1 MKKIFFFI
9 QVLFIFILLQKN
21 YSFAAIKNNIVANI
35 DNQIISSYELKNK
48 IKTLIFLSDQVLN
61 QKNINS
67 TKAQSIRALI
77 EYKLKRKEVERFNIS
92 TKNNVN
98 SINYLKNVS
107 AKYKTDLNGL
117 KNIFENNNLD
127 YEIYLDEVKTEFRW
141 QQLIIQMNKD
151 KFNIDDKEIDLELKN
166 INQKKSKV
174 EEFKLAEIEVL
185 LKNNST
191 DKNLIKEIETQI
203 FNIGFENT
211 AIKFSVST
219 SAFDGG
225 NLGWI
230 NLNSLSNQ
238 ILDIVKKMEKNDIS
252 KPIIQSNSVVFLKL
266 LDKKSSAT
274 NELDLNKIR
283 ENIVNRKRSE
293 LLKLYSNNYLSKI
306 KNNAFIQINE

>member
-77 EYKLKRKEVERFNIS
+77 EYKLKRREVERFNIS

-166 INQKKSKV
+166 INQKESNV

-185 LKNNST
+185 LKNNSM

-252 KPIIQSNSVVFLKL
+252 KPIIQSNSVIFLKL

-274 NELDLNKIR
+274 NKLDLNKIR